1 MGTGKMNLSASWPL
15 LSLSA
20 LRRDVQRGALPL
32 FGAAVF
38 LCSGLTAAGAASQ
51 NIVERHFAVHARPVV
66 VIHNV
71 ANGRI
76 EVKSW
81 KNAEVDVVASQAS
94 DKIGFDIE
102 QAGDRIDVTAN
113 VLDASAQSQD
123 LAASLQLT
131 VPEETELQL
140 KTETGLIYVEQVMGD
155 MTLESV
161 AGEVHLKEV
170 SGYIIVRT
178 TEGSLVCTQC
188 AGKLDFKSISGSA
201 QVLQPALTN
210 VSLFT
215 TSGNILFDGDFVRT
229 GLYTMKSGKGLVEVR
244 FSGNDSFDLKAQT
257 ALGTVD
263 NRAAAYL
270 KPDSHGVKHL
280 ASKFTHGLFGTVGQG
295 LAKVE
300 LSSYS
305 GTIRILKRD

>member
-1 MGTGKMNLSASWPL
+1 MG
-15 LSLSA
+15 
-20 LRRDVQRGALPL
+20 LRMMGRNM
-32 FGAAVF
+32 AVLGVGLF
-38 LCSGLTAAGAASQ
+38 LCGAASSNAAGQ
-51 NIVERHFAVHARPVV
+51 RIERHFSVTGRPVV

-81 KNAEVDVVASQAS
+81 KNAEVDIVGTQAS
-94 DKIGFDIE
+94 NKIGFEIE
-102 QAGDRIDVTAN
+102 QAGDRVDVTTN
-113 VLDASAQSQD
+113 ILDTSALPLELEAD
-123 LAASLQLT
+123 LQLT

-155 MTLESV
+155 MKLESV
-161 AGEVHLKEV
+161 AGDVHLKEV

-178 TEGSLVCTQC
+178 TSGTLVCTQC
-188 AGKLDFKSISGSA
+188 AGKLEFSSISGGA
-201 QVLQPALTN
+201 QILQPGLTN
-210 VSLFT
+210 VNLMT
-215 TSGNILFDGDFVRT
+215 TTGNILFDGDFIRT
-229 GLYTMKSGKGLVEVR
+229 GLYSMKSGKGLVEVR
-244 FSGNDSFDLKAQT
+244 FSGNDSFDLNAQT
-257 ALGTVD
+257 ATGTVD
-263 NRAAAYL
+263 NRAAAFL

-280 ASKFTHGLFGTVGQG
+280 PSKSFRALFGTVGKG

>member
-1 MGTGKMNLSASWPL
+1 MLPVA
-15 LSLSA
+15 
-20 LRRDVQRGALPL
+20 GAVI
-32 FGAAVF
+32 A
-38 LCSGLTAAGAASQ
+38 LCSSIPARAAGDH
-51 NIVERHFAVHARPVV
+51 IEKHFAVKSRPVV

-76 EVKSW
+76 EVKSS
-81 KNAEVDVVASQAS
+81 KNAQVDISASQLS
-94 DKIGFDIE
+94 NKIGFEME
-102 QAGDRIDVTAN
+102 QVGDRIDVTAN
-113 VLDASAQSQD
+113 ILDSAAQPLELEAD
-123 LAASLQLT
+123 LQLT

-161 AGEVHLKEV
+161 KGDVHLKEV
-170 SGYIIVRT
+170 SGYIIIRT

-188 AGKLDFKSISGSA
+188 AGKLDFKSISGGA
-201 QVLQPALTN
+201 QLLQPALNN
-210 VSLFT
+210 VSIFT
-215 TSGNILFDGDFVRT
+215 TSGNILFDGDFIRT

-244 FSGNDSFDLKAQT
+244 FSGADSFDLNAQT
-257 ALGTVD
+257 TLGTVD
-263 NRAAAYL
+263 NRAAAFL
-270 KPDSHGVKHL
+270 KPDSHGIKRI
-280 ASKFTHGLFGTVGQG
+280 ASKFTKGFFGTVGQG

>member
-1 MGTGKMNLSASWPL
+1 MGIQMM
-15 LSLSA
+15 
-20 LRRDVQRGALPL
+20 RRSIVPVLGSGMLFLAGLP
-32 FGAAVF
+32 
-38 LCSGLTAAGAASQ
+38 TQAAGQ
-51 NIVERHFAVHARPVV
+51 HLEKHFAVKGRPVV

-81 KNAEVDVVASQAS
+81 KNAEVDVVANQTSN
-94 DKIGFDIE
+94 KIGFDVE
-102 QAGDRIDVTAN
+102 QAGDRVDVIATI
-113 VLDASAQSQD
+113 LDTSAQPME
-123 LAASLQLT
+123 LEANLQLT

-155 MTLESV
+155 MTLESI
-161 AGEVHLKEV
+161 AGDVHLREV

-178 TEGSLVCTQC
+178 TGGSLVCTQC
-188 AGKLDFKSISGSA
+188 AGKLDFKSISGGA
-201 QVLQPALTN
+201 QVLQPALNN

-244 FSGNDSFDLKAQT
+244 FSGNDSFDLNAQT
-257 ALGTVD
+257 TLGTVD
-263 NRAAAYL
+263 NQAAAYL
-270 KPDSHGVKHL
+270 KPDSHGVRHL
-280 ASKFTHGLFGTVGQG
+280 ASKFTKGLFGTVGQG

>member
-1 MGTGKMNLSASWPL
+1 MSIRMTELT
-15 LSLSA
+15 A
-20 LRRDVQRGALPL
+20 LRSRAKRSVLPVL
-32 FGAAVF
+32 GVGFF
-38 LCSGLTAAGAASQ
+38 LWAGVPAEAAGQ
-51 NIVERHFAVHARPVV
+51 HLEKHFAVNGRPVV

-81 KNAEVDVVASQAS
+81 KNAEVDVVASQTS
-94 DKIGFDIE
+94 NKIGFDVE

-113 VLDASAQSQD
+113 ILDLVAQP
-123 LAASLQLT
+123 LELEASLQLT

-161 AGEVHLKEV
+161 AGDVHLKEV
-170 SGYIIVRT
+170 SGYIIVST
-178 TEGSLVCTQC
+178 KAGSLVCTQC
-188 AGKLDFKSISGSA
+188 AGKLKFDSVSGSA
-201 QVLQPALTN
+201 QILQPGLTN
-210 VSLFT
+210 VNLMT
-215 TSGNILFDGDFVRT
+215 TTGNILFDGDFVRT

-257 ALGTVD
+257 TLGTVD

-280 ASKFTHGLFGTVGQG
+280 ASKFTKGLFGTVGQG

>member
-1 MGTGKMNLSASWPL
+1 MGIQMMRRSIAPVLGSGML
-15 LSLSA
+15 LLA
-20 LRRDVQRGALPL
+20 GLP
-32 FGAAVF
+32 
-38 LCSGLTAAGAASQ
+38 TQAAGQ
-51 NIVERHFAVHARPVV
+51 HLEKHFAVKGRPVV

-81 KNAEVDVVASQAS
+81 KNAEVDVVANQAS
-94 DKIGFDIE
+94 NKIGFDVE
-102 QAGDRIDVTAN
+102 QAGDRVDVIATI
-113 VLDASAQSQD
+113 LDTSAQPME
-123 LAASLQLT
+123 LEANLQLT

-161 AGEVHLKEV
+161 AGDVHLKEV

-178 TEGSLVCTQC
+178 TGGSLVCTQC
-188 AGKLDFKSISGSA
+188 AGKLDFKSISGGA
-201 QVLQPALTN
+201 QVLQPALNN

-244 FSGNDSFDLKAQT
+244 FSGNDSFDLNAQT
-257 ALGTVD
+257 TLGTVD
-263 NRAAAYL
+263 NQAAAYL
-270 KPDSHGVKHL
+270 KPDSHGVRHL
-280 ASKFTHGLFGTVGQG
+280 ASKFTKGLFGTVGQG

>member
-1 MGTGKMNLSASWPL
+1 ML
-15 LSLSA
+15 LLA
-20 LRRDVQRGALPL
+20 GLP
-32 FGAAVF
+32 
-38 LCSGLTAAGAASQ
+38 TQAAGQ
-51 NIVERHFAVHARPVV
+51 HLEKHFAVKGRPVV

-94 DKIGFDIE
+94 NKIGFDVE
-102 QAGDRIDVTAN
+102 QAGDRVDVIATI
-113 VLDASAQSQD
+113 LDTSAQPME
-123 LAASLQLT
+123 LEANLQLT

-161 AGEVHLKEV
+161 AGDVHLREV

-178 TEGSLVCTQC
+178 TGGSLVCTQC
-188 AGKLDFKSISGSA
+188 AGKLDFKSISGGA
-201 QVLQPALTN
+201 QVLQPALNN

-244 FSGNDSFDLKAQT
+244 FSGNDSFDLNAQT
-257 ALGTVD
+257 TLGTVD
-263 NRAAAYL
+263 NQAAAYL
-270 KPDSHGVKHL
+270 KPDSHGVRHL
-280 ASKFTHGLFGTVGQG
+280 ASKFTKGLFGTVGQG